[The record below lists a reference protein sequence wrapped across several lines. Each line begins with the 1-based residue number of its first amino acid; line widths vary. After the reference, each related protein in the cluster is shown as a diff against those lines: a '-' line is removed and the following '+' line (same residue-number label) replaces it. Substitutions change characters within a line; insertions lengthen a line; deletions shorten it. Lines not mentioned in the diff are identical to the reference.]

1 MLWQFPGLSEDQDWD
16 SQKNRQDLKI
26 DLALIAKGNRLERGS
41 SYLAKGRVEHSHRT
55 VRKTNLS
62 QSLKGNNKKPLD
74 LRLEEAGWILKLCF
88 VCLDHMD
95 RHSFAFGCLNSP
107 HFSEHIFLANGS
119 ALAWLA
125 SSLLFV
131 TSLWLYVLWL
141 GRTLRILLSFSTQ
154 MIDKIWEHIIPCD
167 GKLMSQAA
175 HGKKGFLMGEKGIVS
190 GVLVTKDPSPPNERI
205 GIFTSLTK
213 FLIAYWL

>member
-1 MLWQFPGLSEDQDWD
+1 
-16 SQKNRQDLKI
+16 
-26 DLALIAKGNRLERGS
+26 
-41 SYLAKGRVEHSHRT
+41 
-55 VRKTNLS
+55 
-62 QSLKGNNKKPLD
+62 
-74 LRLEEAGWILKLCF
+74 
-88 VCLDHMD
+88 
-95 RHSFAFGCLNSP
+95 
-107 HFSEHIFLANGS
+107 
-119 ALAWLA
+119 
-125 SSLLFV
+125 
-131 TSLWLYVLWL
+131 
-141 GRTLRILLSFSTQ
+141 